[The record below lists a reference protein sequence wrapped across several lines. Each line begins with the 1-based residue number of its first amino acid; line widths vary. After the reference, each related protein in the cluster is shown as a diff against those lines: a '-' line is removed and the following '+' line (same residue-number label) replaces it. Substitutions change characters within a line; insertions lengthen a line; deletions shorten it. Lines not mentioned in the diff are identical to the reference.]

1 MAPRIGIEPSLGC
14 AIPKASRSVG
24 RGSSDCFRGSRFFDL
39 GGEPLHPPMHDSKAV
54 SLAILMADAF
64 GCPTADGIDDVGRAF
79 NSTEA
84 IPQTVPEGVDHTY
97 FRHPWLQPFV
107 QRSTGGVRIALGLT
121 AVFGEGEAVASVYD
135 PVRCPE

>member
-1 MAPRIGIEPSLGC
+1 
-14 AIPKASRSVG
+14 
-24 RGSSDCFRGSRFFDL
+24 
-39 GGEPLHPPMHDSKAV
+39 
-54 SLAILMADAF
+54 MADAF
-64 GCPTADGIDDVGRAF
+64 GCPTADGIDDVGGAF
-79 NSTEA
+79 DGTKA
-84 IPQTVPEGVDHTY
+84 IAQTVPEGVDHTS